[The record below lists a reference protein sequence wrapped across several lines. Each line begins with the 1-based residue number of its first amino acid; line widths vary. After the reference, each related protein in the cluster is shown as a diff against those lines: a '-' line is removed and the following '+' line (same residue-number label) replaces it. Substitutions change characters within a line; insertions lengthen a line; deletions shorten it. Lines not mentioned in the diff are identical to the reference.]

1 MLRKQKIM
9 LRYFR
14 DGLRERERLTRRS
27 LLQIGGLSALGLTSA
42 QLAQLRAT
50 QTNDP
55 GTIRRRQNACVFL
68 FLFGGPSQIDL
79 WDMKPAAA
87 AEIRGEF
94 QPVATRVPG
103 IQICEHLPRL
113 AQQMDKVC
121 LLRSMQHKM
130 NVHGPACSEVFSG
143 RPYHSAPITDQ
154 ATPEDWPSLSAMTMR
169 YGSSHTGLPPS
180 VVLPWYLQFPGQSA
194 RIAGQTGGRMG
205 ERHDAM
211 LIQGSGDGE
220 FQVDGLTA
228 FDTVPLSR
236 IEKRRRLADELQFGD
251 PRQTYSRKLVSDIDR
266 HRDRAFSLLQHRA
279 GEILDL
285 ERESVPLRDTYG
297 RTSVGQSLL
306 MARRLI
312 EAGVSLVTV
321 NWEDETKISGTN
333 TCWDTHE
340 DNFNKLRTL
349 LCPMFDQAFPAFLQD
364 LDDHGLLETTLV
376 VAIGEF
382 GRTPKLGQFTQSSN
396 TKKSGRDHWPHAF
409 TALLAGGGVRGGQ
422 VYGSTD
428 RHAAYVTENPVS
440 PADLS
445 ATILYHL
452 GVDYTQE
459 FVSTNQ
465 GLRHRLSDGSPV
477 RNLG

>member
-1 MLRKQKIM
+1 MLNSFGR
-9 LRYFR
+9 
-14 DGLRERERLTRRS
+14 RLPHRGIFSRRQ
-27 LLQIGGLSALGLTSA
+27 LLHVGGLSALGLTSA
-42 QLAQLRAT
+42 QLSRLRAGTEADAGAT
-50 QTNDP
+50 Q
-55 GTIRRRQNACVFL
+55 RRKNSCVFL

-79 WDMKPAAA
+79 WDMKPDAS

-94 QPVATRVPG
+94 QPVATKVPG
-103 IQICEHLPRL
+103 IEICEHLPKL

-121 LLRSMQHKM
+121 LVRSMQHKM

-169 YGSSHTGLPPS
+169 YGNSQTGLPPS

-211 LIQGSGDGE
+211 LIQGSGDSE
-220 FQVDGLTA
+220 FQVDGLA
-228 FDTVPLSR
+228 LYDTVPLSR
-236 IEKRRRLADELQFGD
+236 IENRRRLSDNLQSRD
-251 PRQTYSRKLVSDIDR
+251 PQQVYSRKLVTDIDR

-285 ERESVPLRDTYG
+285 ERESITLRDAYG
-297 RTSVGQSLL
+297 RTSVRQSLL
-306 MARRLI
+306 MARRMI

-321 NWEDETKISGTN
+321 NWEDETKISGTD
-333 TCWDTHE
+333 TCWDTHK
-340 DNFNKLRTL
+340 DNFDKLKTL

-428 RHAAYVTENPVS
+428 RHAGFVTDSPVS

-452 GVDYTQE
+452 GVDHTQE
-459 FVSTNQ
+459 YVSTNQ
-465 GLRHRLSDGSPV
+465 GLRHPLSEGSPL